1 MASFRSGLFCAAFH
15 CSNNKRVQK
24 AWDSFRFQKETNL
37 VVNKKDEQSGE
48 HQAYLKLNKINN
60 PRSKC

>member
-1 MASFRSGLFCAAFH
+1 MLFCAAFD

-24 AWDSFRFQKETNL
+24 AWDFFRFQKETNL
-37 VVNKKDEQSGE
+37 VVNKKDELYGE

-60 PRSKC
+60 TRSTC